1 VQGGFFLMKK
11 PLGRS
16 GFGVQHLE
24 NCYSLMMDA
33 RIVKRVCGI
42 APIVMS
48 LIALALV
55 IEGAIEFG
63 NHPPADEGWQAHI
76 FQILMI
82 AELPVIFA
90 FMLMNRYS
98 LKRILPTLGAQVL
111 LWLIA
116 AGALRFFSL

>member
-1 VQGGFFLMKK
+1 
-11 PLGRS
+11 
-16 GFGVQHLE
+16 
-24 NCYSLMMDA
+24 MMDA
-33 RIVKRVCGI
+33 RIAKRVCGI

-48 LIALALV
+48 LIALVLV
-55 IEGAIEFG
+55 IEGVIEVG

-82 AELPVIFA
+82 AELPIIFA
-90 FMLMNRYS
+90 FVLMNRHS

-116 AGALRFFSL
+116 AGAVRFFSL